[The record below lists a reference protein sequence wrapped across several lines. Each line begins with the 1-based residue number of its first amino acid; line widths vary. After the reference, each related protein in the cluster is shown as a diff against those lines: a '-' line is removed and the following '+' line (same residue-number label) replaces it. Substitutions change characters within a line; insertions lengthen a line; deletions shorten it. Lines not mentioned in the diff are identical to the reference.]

1 MSQNSKPETNY
12 LTLINNFLNP
22 QTLFQDDEIEK
33 SILASMILD
42 EEMQQRGAQY
52 LKEDNFFV
60 PENKQLFRYILFLKN
75 KMGSAFPFF
84 DFANLVQNLDQIKN
98 NNAFTEVTPLLISL
112 IASKIVN
119 ETHFLTNV
127 EKLIDLTKMR
137 NVEAYYEY
145 EINKIKNGTGQM
157 DWKEAYSNIQQ
168 FLSDNSQN
176 SIQSSSFKHI
186 YDTSQELLNS
196 INERLTGVSEDFV
209 IKTEFEAVDKFVNG
223 FKPGQF
229 IILAARPGIGKTAF
243 ALNIARNITLENL
256 RASNDQIIN
265 SINDQDTKIRHVAF
279 ISLEMPA
286 SELTSRFLSTHSEI
300 PLNKIQDPKRLNSYE
315 KSKLDSFA
323 LSFDKMNVYFD
334 DVPTSSIDDITWK
347 LRLLNKNLN
356 YQLDLIII
364 DYLQLISGPQ
374 GGRGNRQQEV
384 STISRN
390 LKTLALEMKIPI
402 MALSQLSR
410 TVETREDKRPQLHD
424 LRESGSIEQDADIVI
439 FLSRNAEDKREDMS
453 YNTLLSVAKNRN
465 GQLGLA
471 GLQYNGEIVSF
482 TEFIKDSNK

>member
-1 MSQNSKPETNY
+1 MFQNNNSEKNY
-12 LTLINNFLNP
+12 LTLIEPFLNP
-22 QTLFQDDEIEK
+22 QTLFQDDEVEK
-33 SILASMILD
+33 NVLSSMIAD

-52 LKEDNFFV
+52 LSESDFFI
-60 PENKQLFRYILFLKN
+60 PENKQVFRYILFLKS
-75 KMGSAFPFF
+75 KIGSVFPFF
-84 DFANLVQNLDQIKN
+84 DFANLIENLEKIQN
-98 NNAFTEVTPLLISL
+98 NNAFSLVNSVLISL
-112 IASKIVN
+112 ISTKIIN
-119 ETHFLTNV
+119 ETHFLTNI

-137 NVEAYYEY
+137 NLEAYYTY
-145 EINKIKNGTGQM
+145 ELKKIQNPQ
-157 DWKEAYSNIQQ
+157 DHFEWKEAYQNIQQ

-176 SIQSSSFKHI
+176 SIHSSSFKHI
-186 YDTSQELLNS
+186 RETSSELIQS
-196 INERLTGVSEDFV
+196 INERIIGESDEFS
-209 IKTEFEAVDKFVNG
+209 IKTKFEAIDKYVNG

-256 RASNDQIIN
+256 LSTNSAVIN
-265 SINDQDTKIRHVAF
+265 SLNEETPRVRNVAF

-286 SELTSRFLSTHSEI
+286 SELTSRFLSTHSEV
-300 PLNKIQDPKRLNSYE
+300 PLNKIQDPKKLNSYE
-315 KSKLDSFA
+315 KQKLDSFS

-364 DYLQLISGPQ
+364 DYLQLISGPPN
-374 GGRGNRQQEV
+374 GRGNRQQEV
-384 STISRN
+384 SIISRN
-390 LKTLALEMKIPI
+390 LKTLALELKIPI

-410 TVETREDKRPQLHD
+410 SVETREDKKPQLHD

-439 FLSRNAEDKREDMS
+439 FLSRNADIKQEDMS

-465 GQLGLA
+465 GQLGIA

-482 TEFIKDSNK
+482 TEYVKQENK